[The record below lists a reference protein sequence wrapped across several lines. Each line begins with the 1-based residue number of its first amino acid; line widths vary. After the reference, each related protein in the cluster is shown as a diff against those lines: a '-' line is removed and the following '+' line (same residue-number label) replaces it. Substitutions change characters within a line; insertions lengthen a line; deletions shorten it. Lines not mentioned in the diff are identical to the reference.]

1 MAKKSLVQR
10 EKRREVL
17 IAKHRPQRH
26 FLLQKIR
33 KERTLEKRWELY
45 KSLLALPRDS
55 SPSRLRRRCFLTGRA
70 RGYYRDFGLS
80 RHVLRK
86 MAHLGN
92 LPGVTKSSW

>member
-10 EKRREVL
+10 DKKREIL
-17 IAKHRPQRH
+17 ITKHRSKRH

-33 KERTLEKRWELY
+33 QEGALEKRWELY
-45 KSLLALPRDS
+45 KSLLSLPRDS
-55 SPSRLRRRCFLTGRA
+55 SPSRLRRRCFITGRA
-70 RGYYRDFGLS
+70 RGYYRDFGVS

-86 MAHLGN
+86 MAHVGN

>member
-10 EKRREVL
+10 DKKRELL
-17 IAKHRPQRH
+17 IAKHRSQRH
-26 FLLQKIR
+26 LLLQKVRHEI
-33 KERTLEKRWELY
+33 TLEKRWELY

-55 SPSRLRRRCFLTGRA
+55 SPSRLRRRCFITGRA
-70 RGYYRDFGLS
+70 RGYYRDFGVS